1 MNYDRK
7 LTISIG
13 NSRMSKQWT
22 AAECMWSEF
31 IEKLRTPQRT
41 AELYEE
47 YLRMG
52 KAQQG
57 ALKDIGG
64 FVGGALKGSQR
75 KASAITGRDL
85 VTLDLDNIA
94 TGETDNVIRRVN
106 SLGIGY
112 AIYSTRSHA
121 PYRPRLRVLIHI

>member
-64 FVGGALKGSQR
+64 FVGGALKGPQR

-94 TGETDNVIRRVN
+94 TGETDNVIRQVN

-121 PYRPRLRVLIHI
+121 PYRPRPG

>member
-1 MNYDRK
+1 
-7 LTISIG
+7 
-13 NSRMSKQWT
+13 MSKQWT

-64 FVGGALKGSQR
+64 FVGGALQGPQR

-106 SLGIGY
+106 SL
-112 AIYSTRSHA
+112 
-121 PYRPRLRVLIHI
+121 

>member
-64 FVGGALKGSQR
+64 M
-75 KASAITGRDL
+75 T
-85 VTLDLDNIA
+85 
-94 TGETDNVIRRVN
+94 
-106 SLGIGY
+106 
-112 AIYSTRSHA
+112 
-121 PYRPRLRVLIHI
+121 